1 MKNFFR
7 PISKALLGL
16 ILTLPLAV
24 SCFDDSELWEA
35 IDQLEMRVDSLE
47 NNLNSQMQVVSDML
61 SGKKNMVISDCVM
74 NADSSYVVTLT
85 NGTSFTVLPQN
96 ASVSSLVSV
105 MTVNG
110 KNCWAKYNEAGVLTP
125 LLDSKGQAIPVDI
138 AVSVKIV
145 DGKYYLVVAGSEFE
159 TGYDTEDLVQVFN
172 SCQMHK
178 DASGNVYAMTFDF
191 GGGISVTVTV
201 DGYKGVLFKMSN
213 ASSNAVAEYFIDYA
227 QTVTFLMETKDVV
240 DYVMQIPDGW
250 RVVEK
255 TDQLTGETHVS
266 ITAPTKETI
275 ALGAAVASGDLKVVS
290 VVEGG
295 KATVTRLSLSTDPF
309 KTFNVTP
316 LKAIVEPLNGIQKF
330 VYGIALMDDFE
341 EELVVA
347 EANKMLSDA
356 SYRPEDCFISET
368 GFDKTH
374 EEILPGL
381 QEGGAYIFWAVP
393 AVYNEGDGE
402 EMASFTASVE
412 KLRTYLLVPI
422 FAKMEVLNV
431 TLLDADLKVKVAG
444 VDKMYAGLTLKGDN
458 TLEEIIYLIN
468 NGAEEPVSDKEAFSY
483 EGPASCFPD
492 ADSPAYVEHNSTYV
506 AWLVPFEEGKTEY
519 TVSDVVYQEF
529 TTLPI
534 TDGGSLAV
542 TIGEATTEPSSIS
555 FPVSCD
561 GAAMVYY
568 AYVNSD
574 DGEFYSASG
583 ISNSTRWE
591 LITEATTFSSA
602 RGSSSLAT
610 IDGMVP
616 KTTKWLFAVAIGH
629 DGKYGEVKFKSA
641 VSKDIALN
649 SLNVSVAAT
658 EILADGAS
666 FKVSVTGGTAS
677 DYIYWV
683 GRTANDFWV
692 KTCGKN
698 VETASKYLAANPD
711 AEIVTSLM
719 RKNGKIAAD
728 GTFSISGLTLDK
740 EHIALVLAKDANGTY
755 SMAGDLTFN
764 TLAINLGDG
773 FVAEGSDKW
782 NTTKKW
788 IEDNI
793 KWHQNEFR
801 DGDGLGYAY
810 YSFDIK
816 IPQDLTASISTSY
829 PDDDDFNPETAD
841 MIETILAFEAYCAG
855 SRSSTILNGYE
866 LPEDEIE
873 KFNLADADG
882 NIHNAV
888 NFMYIS
894 DYYVHG
900 NPKYGRFTYISSAG
914 HNSSTCPIWS
924 EMCNNYH
931 EAEIAI
937 SQKMDVEYWK
947 SWVMT
952 DWYSDKYG
960 RVFNNEQAIA
970 DFALGA
976 AAVYT
981 KYYKDKKPIVY
992 VNDGSAVT
1000 VINANAAGTDENG
1013 NVLDRVFIILKD
1025 NNGNY
1030 YAPMIIE
1037 VPNYF

>member
-16 ILTLPLAV
+16 IMTLPLAV

-47 NNLNSQMQVVSDML
+47 NNLNSQMQIVSDML

-125 LLDSKGQAIPVDI
+125 LLDSEGQAIPVDI

-255 TDQLTGETHVS
+255 EDKLTGEIHVS
-266 ITAPTKETI
+266 ITAPSRETV

-295 KATVTRLSLSTDPF
+295 KAAVTRLSLSTDPF

-316 LKAIVEPLNGIQKF
+316 LKAIVEPFNGIQKF

-347 EANKMLSDA
+347 EANKMLTDA
-356 SYRPEDCFISET
+356 SYRPEDCFISEV

-422 FAKMEVLNV
+422 FAKMKVSDV
-431 TLLDADLKVKVAG
+431 TLLDANLEVKVIG
-444 VDKMYAGLTLKGDN
+444 VDKMYAGLTVKGDN
-458 TLEEIIYLIN
+458 TLEEIVYMIN
-468 NGAEEPVSDKEAFSY
+468 NGAEEIVNDKALLSY
-483 EGPASCFPD
+483 EGPASGFPD
-492 ADSPAYVEHNSTYV
+492 AGSPAYIEHNSTYV

-519 TVSDVVYQEF
+519 SVSDVVYQEF

-561 GAAMVYY
+561 DAAMVYY

-583 ISNSTRWE
+583 ISNSTRWD
-591 LITEATTFSSA
+591 LITGAETFGSV
-602 RGSSSLAT
+602 RGSSAT
-610 IDGMVP
+610 AVIEGMVP
-616 KTTKWLFAVAIGH
+616 NTTRWLFAVAIGH

-641 VSKDIALN
+641 TSEDIELN
-649 SLNVSVAAT
+649 SLKVSVATT
-658 EILADGAS
+658 EILTDAAS
-666 FKVSVTGGTAS
+666 FKVTVTGGTAS

-692 KTCGKN
+692 TTCGKS
-698 VETASKYLAANPD
+698 VVAASKYLAANPD
-711 AEIVTSLM
+711 VEIVTSLM
-719 RKNGKIAAD
+719 KENGKIAAD
-728 GTFSISGLTLDK
+728 GTFSVSGLTSDK
-740 EHIALVLAKDANGTY
+740 EHIALVLAKDEEGRY
-755 SMAGDLTFN
+755 SMAGELKFETFSIDLG
-764 TLAINLGDG
+764 AD
-773 FVAEGSDKW
+773 FVAEGTDKW
-782 NTTKKW
+782 NETKKW

-793 KWHQNEFR
+793 KWHEETFR
-801 DGDGLGYAY
+801 NGDQLPGY

-816 IPQDLTASISTSY
+816 IPQDLNASISTSY
-829 PDDDDFNPETAD
+829 PLYYDPESAGMDD
-841 MIETILAFEAYCAG
+841 TIIAFEEYCAA
-855 SRSSTILNGYE
+855 SRSTTLINGYE
-866 LPEDEIE
+866 LPEDEQK
-873 KFNLADADG
+873 KFDLVDADG
-882 NIHNAV
+882 KMHNAV

-894 DYYVHG
+894 EYFVHG
-900 NPKYGRFTYISSAG
+900 APKYGRFTYFSSTG
-914 HNSSTCPIWS
+914 HNSASCPLWKDL
-924 EMCNNYH
+924 CQNYH
-931 EAEIAI
+931 DAEMAI

-947 SWVMT
+947 SWVM
-952 DWYSDKYG
+952 DVWYSDTYG
-960 RVFNNEQAIA
+960 RVFNDEQAIA
-970 DFALGA
+970 EFAKGA
-976 AAVYT
+976 AEVYT
-981 KYYKDKKPIVY
+981 KYYKDKKPVLY

-1000 VINANAAGTDENG
+1000 VINGSASGVDENG

-1030 YAPMIIE
+1030 YAPMTIE

>member
-16 ILTLPLAV
+16 IMTLPLAV

-47 NNLNSQMQVVSDML
+47 NNLNSQMQIVSDML

-125 LLDSKGQAIPVDI
+125 LLDSEGQAIPVDI

-255 TDQLTGETHVS
+255 EDKLTGEIHVS
-266 ITAPTKETI
+266 ITAPSRETV

-295 KATVTRLSLSTDPF
+295 KAAVTRLSLSTDPF

-316 LKAIVEPLNGIQKF
+316 LKAIVEPFNGIQKF

-347 EANKMLSDA
+347 EANKMLTDA
-356 SYRPEDCFISET
+356 SYRPEDCFISEV

-422 FAKMEVLNV
+422 FAKMKVSDV
-431 TLLDADLKVKVAG
+431 TLLDANLEVKVIG
-444 VDKMYAGLTLKGDN
+444 VDKMYAGLTVKGDN
-458 TLEEIIYLIN
+458 TLEEIVYMIN
-468 NGAEEPVSDKEAFSY
+468 NGAEEIVNDKALLSY
-483 EGPASCFPD
+483 EGPASGFPD
-492 ADSPAYVEHNSTYV
+492 AGSPAYIEHNSTYV

-519 TVSDVVYQEF
+519 SVSDVVYQEF

-561 GAAMVYY
+561 DAAMVYY

-583 ISNSTRWE
+583 ISNSTRWD
-591 LITEATTFSSA
+591 LITGAETFGSV
-602 RGSSSLAT
+602 RGSSAT
-610 IDGMVP
+610 AVIEGMVP
-616 KTTKWLFAVAIGH
+616 NTTRWLFAVAIGH

-641 VSKDIALN
+641 TSEDIELN
-649 SLNVSVAAT
+649 SLKVSVATT
-658 EILADGAS
+658 EILTDAAS
-666 FKVSVTGGTAS
+666 FKVTVTG
-677 DYIYWV
+677 
-683 GRTANDFWV
+683 
-692 KTCGKN
+692 
-698 VETASKYLAANPD
+698 
-711 AEIVTSLM
+711 
-719 RKNGKIAAD
+719 
-728 GTFSISGLTLDK
+728 
-740 EHIALVLAKDANGTY
+740 
-755 SMAGDLTFN
+755 
-764 TLAINLGDG
+764 
-773 FVAEGSDKW
+773 
-782 NTTKKW
+782 
-788 IEDNI
+788 
-793 KWHQNEFR
+793 
-801 DGDGLGYAY
+801 
-810 YSFDIK
+810 
-816 IPQDLTASISTSY
+816 
-829 PDDDDFNPETAD
+829 
-841 MIETILAFEAYCAG
+841 
-855 SRSSTILNGYE
+855 
-866 LPEDEIE
+866 
-873 KFNLADADG
+873 
-882 NIHNAV
+882 
-888 NFMYIS
+888 
-894 DYYVHG
+894 
-900 NPKYGRFTYISSAG
+900 
-914 HNSSTCPIWS
+914 
-924 EMCNNYH
+924 
-931 EAEIAI
+931 
-937 SQKMDVEYWK
+937 
-947 SWVMT
+947 
-952 DWYSDKYG
+952 
-960 RVFNNEQAIA
+960 
-970 DFALGA
+970 
-976 AAVYT
+976 
-981 KYYKDKKPIVY
+981 
-992 VNDGSAVT
+992 
-1000 VINANAAGTDENG
+1000 
-1013 NVLDRVFIILKD
+1013 
-1025 NNGNY
+1025 
-1030 YAPMIIE
+1030 
-1037 VPNYF
+1037 